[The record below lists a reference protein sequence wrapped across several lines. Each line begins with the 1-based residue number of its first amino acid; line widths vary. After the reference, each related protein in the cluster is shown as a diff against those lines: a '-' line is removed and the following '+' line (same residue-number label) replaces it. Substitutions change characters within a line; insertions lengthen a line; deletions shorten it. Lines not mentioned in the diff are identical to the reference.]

1 MLKILLLLSNSIVIH
16 PLWIIYSNIVL
27 CSPNLQEQCF
37 PSPSTSLPIELAD
50 REMHFSL
57 SLSTLFFIYHFSQL
71 CCGKEISTSLL
82 MSLCFF
88 LLGKKI
94 STEDSKYLSNSLKN
108 LKHWTEIHI
117 NLNITLKSCRVCFHI
132 LHAWCLYVLN
142 SECFSDKSQW
152 FHVYGIST
160 SHIHFR

>member
-1 MLKILLLLSNSIVIH
+1 MVRLYNLWYIFFQWYTKMQLFVQSWLKKESLKKISQLKSWEMLKILLLLSNSIVIH

-94 STEDSKYLSNSLKN
+94 SKEDSKYYQI
-108 LKHWTEIHI
+108 HWKI
-117 NLNITLKSCRVCFHI
+117 
-132 LHAWCLYVLN
+132 
-142 SECFSDKSQW
+142 
-152 FHVYGIST
+152 
-160 SHIHFR
+160 